1 MMKKVFMAN
10 KDCCNLSQTDLY
22 KQMIE
27 TIPVHIYW
35 KNLEFEYLHCNLL
48 QAKNIG
54 LSSPEQ
60 IIGKTDYDLFPK
72 DVANQIRKNDLEVLF
87 KKAPCI
93 FEEQGLDISG
103 GNQVYLTQKIPILN
117 KQGELSGIAGISI
130 NITARKKA
138 EEKIRLEKEKVELT
152 LASIIENLP
161 GHVYW
166 KNKDSVYQG
175 CNLAQAKSAGFSDPK
190 EMIGK
195 TDYEMPWYHEADIL
209 RESDLA
215 VINNKETLTR
225 EEASQLANSDKVSIF
240 LSKKAPLYNKNGEVI
255 GVLGVSFDISD
266 RKKIEQDLS
275 QAQMA
280 AEIANQ
286 AKSEFLRNMEHQL
299 RTPFSGIYSIVQ
311 MLAEV
316 ENEPE
321 KKELLELTYGSAK
334 EFLDL
339 LNDIIDFSRYQTE
352 YTAVLAK
359 KFDLKKLI
367 EKTVTMQQAAAISKK
382 LKLSAEYDTDLP
394 AVFIGDPYRLRR
406 ILLNLLS
413 NAIRFTTKGHVSVH
427 IKLGKIIDDKNLILQ
442 LIVIDTGIGIS
453 LEKQSLIYEKFYR
466 IHPANQ
472 NKYSGAG
479 LGLHIVKQLMTD
491 LEGEIELSSTPG
503 KGTTFVCT
511 IPFKRPLL
519 DTIIDENED

>member
-1 MMKKVFMAN
+1 MAN
-10 KDCCNLSQTDLY
+10 KDFYNFSQADLY

-27 TIPVHIYW
+27 STPVHMYW
-35 KNLEFEYLHCNLL
+35 KNLNFEYLLCNLL
-48 QAKNIG
+48 QAKNLG
-54 LSSPEQ
+54 FSSPDQ
-60 IIGKTDYDLFPK
+60 IIGKTDYDLLPQNI
-72 DVANQIRKNDLEVLF
+72 ANQIRKNDMEVIF
-87 KKAPCI
+87 KQGPCI
-93 FEEQGLDISG
+93 FEEQIEDINGL
-103 GNQVYLTQKIPILN
+103 NQIYLTQKIPIFN

-130 NITARKKA
+130 NITARKHA
-138 EEKIRLEKEKVELT
+138 EEKVRLEKEKVELT

-166 KNKDSVYQG
+166 KNKDSIYQG
-175 CNLAQAKSAGFSDPK
+175 CNLAQAKSAGFSDPN

-195 TDYEMPWYHEADIL
+195 TDFEMPWHHEADIL

-215 VINNKETLTR
+215 VINNKETLTT
-225 EEASQLANSDKVSIF
+225 EEASQLANSEQVSIF
-240 LSKKAPLYNKNGEVI
+240 LSKKAPLFNKKGEVI
-255 GVLGVSFDISD
+255 GVLGVSFDITD
-266 RKKIEQDLS
+266 RKKIEQDLC
-275 QAQMA
+275 QAQIA
-280 AEIANQ
+280 AETANQ

-311 MLAEV
+311 MLAEA
-316 ENEPE
+316 ETAPE

-339 LNDIIDFSRYQTE
+339 LNDIIDFSRYQSE

-359 KFDLKKLI
+359 KFDFKQLI
-367 EKTVTMQQAAAISKK
+367 ERTVTMQQSAAISKK
-382 LKLSAEYDTDLP
+382 LKLSAEYDIDLP
-394 AVFIGDPYRLRR
+394 TIFIGDPYRLRR

-413 NAIRFTTKGHVSVH
+413 NAIRFTTKGHVFVQV
-427 IKLGKIIDDKNLILQ
+427 KLGRVVDDRHLILQ
-442 LIVIDTGIGIS
+442 LIVNDTGIGIS
-453 LEKQSLIYEKFYR
+453 PEKQSLIYEKFYR

-491 LEGEIELSSTPG
+491 LEGEIELTSTPG

-511 IPFKRPLL
+511 LPFKRPLL
-519 DTIIDENED
+519 DTIIDKIEE

>member
-1 MMKKVFMAN
+1 MAD
-10 KDCCNLSQTDLY
+10 KDFYNFSQTDLY

-27 TIPVHIYW
+27 TTPVHMYW
-35 KNLEFEYLHCNLL
+35 KNLKFEYLLCNLL
-48 QAKNIG
+48 QATNLG
-54 LSSPEQ
+54 FACPAQ

-72 DVANQIRKNDLEVLF
+72 QMADQIRKNDLEVLF

-93 FEEQGLDISG
+93 FEEQVCDISG
-103 GNQVYLTQKIPILN
+103 VNQIYLTQKIPILN
-117 KQGELSGIAGISI
+117 KQGELCGIAGISI
-130 NITARKKA
+130 NITARKNA

-195 TDYEMPWYHEADIL
+195 TDYEMPWQHEADIL

-225 EEASQLANSDKVSIF
+225 EEASQLANSDEISIF
-240 LSKKAPLYNKNGEVI
+240 LSKKAPLYNKNGDVI
-255 GVLGVSFDISD
+255 GVLGVSFDITD
-266 RKKIEQDLS
+266 RKKIEQDLC

-280 AEIANQ
+280 AETANQ

-311 MLAEV
+311 MLAEA
-316 ENEPE
+316 ETEPE

-367 EKTVTMQQAAAISKK
+367 EKTVTMQQAAAVSKK
-382 LKLSAEYDTDLP
+382 LKLSSEYETDLP
-394 AVFIGDPYRLRR
+394 TVFIGDPYRLRR

-413 NAIRFTTKGHVSVH
+413 NAIRFTTKGRVSVQV
-427 IKLGKIIDDKNLILQ
+427 KLGKMIDDKNLILQ

-479 LGLHIVKQLMTD
+479 LGLHIVKQLMAD
-491 LEGEIELSSTPG
+491 LEGEIELSSSPG

-519 DTIIDENED
+519 DIIIDENED